1 MTLLKRRD
9 VLKMGAVLGGSLVTG
24 TYTAVAQQTQQQ
36 RSATDWVKLGKSD
49 VRVTRLAF
57 GTGSRGGRIQRE
69 LGQKEFTRLVRHA
82 YDRGI
87 RFFES
92 ADNYREMHEMLATAL
107 KGIDRSS
114 YKLMT
119 KIRPSEAADAEA
131 PQKAVDRFRKE
142 LNSDYFDI
150 LLMHCVQTSAWPKDC
165 GRLMDQ
171 LDEMKDKQVL
181 LAHGASCHG
190 LSALREMP
198 SVDWLDVALLRVN
211 HNGTHM
217 DGDTGE
223 FGEPGKHD
231 EAVAS
236 IKKIHAIGT
245 GVIGMKLIGNGD
257 FTSPEQRDASIK
269 FVMNLDCVDAVTIGF
284 KAPSE
289 IDEAISRI
297 NQHLN
302 A

>member
-1 MTLLKRRD
+1 MTQLKRRD
-9 VLKMGAVLGGSLVTG
+9 VLKMGAALGGSLVTG
-24 TYTAVAQQTQQQ
+24 TYRAVAQPPLQK
-36 RSATDWVKLGKSD
+36 RSATDWVRLGKSD

-57 GTGSRGGRIQRE
+57 GTGSQGGRVQRE

-107 KGIDRSS
+107 RGIDRSS

-119 KIRPSEAADAEA
+119 KIRPSQAPDAGN
-131 PQKAVDRFRKE
+131 PQKFLDRFRKE

-150 LLMHCVQTSAWPKDC
+150 LLMHCMQTSDWPKENA
-165 GRLMDQ
+165 RLMDQ
-171 LDEMKDKQVL
+171 LDEMKEKQVL

-190 LSALREMP
+190 LPALREMP
-198 SVDWLDVALLRVN
+198 GVDWLDVALLRVN
-211 HNGTHM
+211 HDGTHM
-217 DGDTGE
+217 DGDTGDW
-223 FGEPGKHD
+223 GEPGRHD
-231 EAVAS
+231 QAVAS
-236 IKKIHAIGT
+236 IEKIHAGGT
-245 GVIGMKLIGNGD
+245 GVIGMKLIGNGN

-289 IDEAISRI
+289 IDEAITRI
-297 NQHLN
+297 NKHLN

>member
-1 MTLLKRRD
+1 MRN
-9 VLKMGAVLGGSLVTG
+9 
-24 TYTAVAQQTQQQ
+24 
-36 RSATDWVKLGKSD
+36 DWLRAPYI
-49 VRVTRLAF
+49 RVTRLAV

-92 ADNYREMHEMLATAL
+92 ADNYPEMHEMLATTP

-119 KIRPSEAADAEA
+119 KIRPSEAADAET
-131 PQKAVDRFRKE
+131 PQRAVDRFRKE

-150 LLMHCVQTSAWPKDC
+150 LLMHCVQTSAWPKKC
-165 GRLMDQ
+165 ERLMDQ

-217 DGDTGE
+217 DGDTGQ

-231 EAVAS
+231 QAVAS
-236 IKKIHAIGT
+236 IKKIHGTGT

-257 FTSPEQRDASIK
+257 FTAPEQRDASIK

-289 IDEAISRI
+289 IDEAITRI
-297 NQHLN
+297 NKHLN

>member
-1 MTLLKRRD
+1 MTQLKRRD
-9 VLKMGAVLGGSLVTG
+9 FLKMGAALGGSVVTG
-24 TYTAVAQQTQQQ
+24 AYTAVAQQPALK
-36 RSATDWVKLGKSD
+36 RSATDWVTLGKSGI
-49 VRVTRLAF
+49 RVTRLAF
-57 GTGSRGGRIQRE
+57 GTGSRGGRVQRE
-69 LGQKEFTRLVRHA
+69 LGQKKFTRLVRHA

-92 ADNYREMHEMLATAL
+92 ADSYGEMHEMLARAL

-119 KIRPSEAADAEA
+119 KIRPAEAADVED
-131 PQKAVDRFRKE
+131 PQKTVDRVRRE

-150 LLMHCVQTSAWPKDC
+150 LLMHCLQIANWTTEYR
-165 GRLMDQ
+165 RLMDR
-171 LDEMKDKQVL
+171 LDELKEKQVL

-190 LSALREMP
+190 LTALRTMP
-198 SVDWLDVALLRVN
+198 SADWLDVALLRVN

-231 EAVAS
+231 EALKW
-236 IKKIHAIGT
+236 IKKIHATET

-257 FTSPEQRDASIK
+257 FTDPEQRDASIK

-289 IDEAISRI
+289 IDEAITRI
-297 NQHLN
+297 NKHLN

>member
-1 MTLLKRRD
+1 MTQLKRRD
-9 VLKMGAVLGGSLVTG
+9 FLKMGAALGGSLAAG
-24 TYTAVAQQTQQQ
+24 AYTAVAQPPALK
-36 RSATDWVKLGKSD
+36 RSATDWVTLGRSD
-49 VRVTRLAF
+49 IRVTRLAV

-69 LGQKEFTRLVRHA
+69 LGQKKFTELVRHA

-92 ADNYREMHEMLATAL
+92 ADSYGEMHEMLAAAL

-119 KIRPSEAADAEA
+119 KIRPAEA
-131 PQKAVDRFRKE
+131 GAENPQRTVDRFRKE

-150 LLMHCVQTSAWPKDC
+150 LLMHCLQIDNWTHEYR
-165 GRLMDQ
+165 RLMDQ
-171 LDEMKDKQVL
+171 LDDMKQKQIL

-190 LSALREMP
+190 LTALRTLP
-198 SVDWLDVALLRVN
+198 NKDWLDVALLRVN

-217 DGDTGE
+217 DGPTGE
-223 FGEPGKHD
+223 FGEPGKHE
-231 EAVAS
+231 EAIKW
-236 IKKIHAIGT
+236 IKKIHASKT

-257 FTSPEQRDASIK
+257 FTNPEQRDASIK
-269 FVMNLDCVDAVTIGF
+269 FVMNLDCVDAVTMGF

-289 IDEAISRI
+289 IDEAITRM
-297 NQHLN
+297 NKHLN